1 MSLMHCI
8 KNLLL
13 LSRLE
18 YLTLQDEWVGQ
29 IFHDLAKKPRILG
42 FVAEDLMLLYLQL
55 V

>member
-1 MSLMHCI
+1 MSLMQCI
-8 KNLLL
+8 QNLLL

-29 IFHDLAKKPRILG
+29 IFHDLAKKLRIIG
-42 FVAEDLMLLYLQL
+42 FVAEDLMSLYLQL